1 MTFRSIAWAFISASL
16 VMAGSALAEQA
27 SPLDAV
33 EADLRKA
40 YPNVAVMGSEELSR
54 LKTNGGDIVLLDAR
68 TDAEFGVSRI
78 DGAKRVDPRMSAKQ
92 FQSTFGTDLKGKT
105 VIVYCAVGG
114 RSSDLA
120 SRIAGV
126 AQQAGAA
133 GVYNLE
139 GGIFRWHNEKR
150 PLVGPSGATDEVHP
164 FSRNAASLIK
174 RQEGIA
180 YRPGTSKVSKG
191 D

>member
-1 MTFRSIAWAFISASL
+1 MIRSMAQAILAVLLAFQAP
-16 VMAGSALAEQA
+16 ALAEQA
-27 SPLDAV
+27 SPLDKV
-33 EADLRKA
+33 EADLRKS
-40 YPNVAVMGSEELSR
+40 YPAVAVMGSQELAT
-54 LKTNGGDIVLLDAR
+54 LEKTGADLVLLDAR

-78 DGAKRVDPRMSAKQ
+78 PGAQRVDPRMSAKQ
-92 FQSTFGTDLKGKT
+92 FQSAFGANLKGKT
-105 VIVYCAVGG
+105 VVVYCAVGG

-120 SRIAGV
+120 SRIDAT
-126 AQQAGAA
+126 ARAAGAK

-164 FSRNAASLIK
+164 FSPNAAALIQ

-180 YRPGTSKVSKG
+180 YRPGTSKLSK
-191 D
+191 DE

>member
-1 MTFRSIAWAFISASL
+1 MIRSIAAMVFAVL
-16 VMAGSALAEQA
+16 LAVALPALAEQA
-27 SPLDAV
+27 SPLDKV
-33 EADLRKA
+33 EADLRKS
-40 YPNVAVMGSEELSR
+40 YPAVSVMGSEELAT
-54 LKTNGGDIVLLDAR
+54 LEKTGADVVLLDAR

-78 DGAKRVDPRMSAKQ
+78 PGAQRVDPRMSAKQ
-92 FQSTFGTDLKGKT
+92 FQSTFGDKLKGKK
-105 VIVYCAVGG
+105 VVVYCAVGG

-120 SRIAGV
+120 SRIDAT
-126 AQQAGAA
+126 AKDAGAA

-150 PLVGPSGATDEVHP
+150 VLEGPSGPTDEVHP
-164 FSRNAASLIK
+164 FSPNAASLIK

-191 D
+191 E